1 MQRIFLLWKEFD
13 VALGAV
19 IFVAY
24 LLIDGLYAYYTFA
37 VVKKKPFS
45 AATTGFLMHFLLAVG
60 VINYVNNFLYVIPL
74 ALGSWFGTYLVV
86 ARERSKEP
94 QLDNA

>member
-1 MQRIFLLWKEFD
+1 MEKIINYWNNFDIFL
-13 VALGAV
+13 ALF

-24 LLIDGLYAYYTFA
+24 FIIDGLYAYYTFS
-37 VVKKKPFS
+37 VVKKKPFA
-45 AATTGFLMHFLLAVG
+45 AATTGFIMHFMLAFG

-86 ARERSKEP
+86 WMEKNNIKFLNRR
-94 QLDNA
+94 